1 MSGQTEGRTEKRV
14 NPWRIARWGIATL
27 LFLTPLVAMQFTE
40 GWNWS
45 PGDFVFAAV
54 LLFGSAGAYEAAAK
68 MTGSAAYRGAAGVA
82 IVAGFLLVWIN
93 GAVGITDSDADVMY
107 VLLVAPIGI
116 LGSIA
121 ARFKPRGM
129 ACAMF
134 ATAFALT
141 CVGVGALIAGIVPA
155 FNAPIEVLALTG
167 FFGTL
172 FMGSGLLFRQAGQ
185 EQPR

>member
-1 MSGQTEGRTEKRV
+1 
-14 NPWRIARWGIATL
+14 
-27 LFLTPLVAMQFTE
+27 
-40 GWNWS
+40 
-45 PGDFVFAAV
+45 
-54 LLFGSAGAYEAAAK
+54 
-68 MTGSAAYRGAAGVA
+68 
-82 IVAGFLLVWIN
+82 
-93 GAVGITDSDADVMY
+93 MY

-129 ACAMF
+129 ARAMF

-141 CVGVGALIAGIVPA
+141 CVGVGALIAGVVPA

-172 FMGSGLLFRQAGQ
+172 FVGSGLLFRQAGQ